1 MASASEL
8 PSQSNLDKHSAITS
22 LSQIADPKSREE
34 YKKSIRK
41 SKKIV
46 YIKKN
51 LLDPTAALSYALG
64 VSIVHFAM
72 FISINFVKKID
83 MDKAGEL
90 SEICQYE
97 ASKVEQVFQFFY
109 IWHAVTFIACFYREV
124 FTGSI
129 SKSG

>member
-1 MASASEL
+1 MNNNNSQGGRAIASASEL

-34 YKKSIRK
+34 YKKNIRK

-83 MDKAGEL
+83 ME
-90 SEICQYE
+90 
-97 ASKVEQVFQFFY
+97 
-109 IWHAVTFIACFYREV
+109 
-124 FTGSI
+124 
-129 SKSG
+129 